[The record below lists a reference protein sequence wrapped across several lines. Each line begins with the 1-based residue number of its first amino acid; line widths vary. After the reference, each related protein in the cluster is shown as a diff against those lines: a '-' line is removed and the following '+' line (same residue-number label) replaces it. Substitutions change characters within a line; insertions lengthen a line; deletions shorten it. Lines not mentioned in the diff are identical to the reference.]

1 MSVHYHDLNNEEIN
15 TFYIRDLVSFIR
27 QLDRKPFSI
36 ERKFAEID
44 SYIFDLPTEN
54 PFTRAAAHEILN
66 NYTNFLLKLKV

>member
-1 MSVHYHDLNNEEIN
+1 MSVYYNDLHNSEIN

-27 QLDRKPFSI
+27 QLDKKPYSI

-44 SYIFDLPTEN
+44 AYMFDLPTEN
-54 PFTRAAAHEILN
+54 PFTRAAAHEILF